1 MKMTLLAAV
10 LGTLT
15 LGCASLAQAATE
27 TTPQNMTCKEFV
39 NLNPKAMTPVAFWML
54 NKDTD
59 YKGGDYADWN
69 EVETVAVPQVMEV
82 CKQHPQ
88 KKVMDIKGQIKP
100 AGNAAH

>member
-15 LGCASLAQAATE
+15 VSGASLAQAATE
-27 TTPQNMTCKEFV
+27 ITPQKMTCKEFI
-39 NLNPKAMTPVAFWML
+39 NLNPKAMTPVAFWMI

-59 YKGGDYADWN
+59 YKGGDYVDWH
-69 EVETVAVPQVMEV
+69 EVETISVPQMLAI

-88 KKVMDIKGQIKP
+88 QPITEIKSQIKP
-100 AGNAAH
+100 AVKAAN